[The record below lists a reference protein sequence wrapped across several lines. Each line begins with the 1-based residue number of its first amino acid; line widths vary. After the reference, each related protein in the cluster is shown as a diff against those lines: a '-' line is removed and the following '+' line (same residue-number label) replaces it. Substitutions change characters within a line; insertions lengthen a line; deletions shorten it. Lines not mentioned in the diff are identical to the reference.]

1 MCEAPSFFE
10 PTSTLTGIQDR
21 RPDVRPSLCSGR
33 QKADCGYPPSKS
45 ARSLNYRTGILGSYK
60 RIIMYKR
67 TPDAQKIYEI
77 QKIFKAQRILKYR

>member
-1 MCEAPSFFE
+1 M
-10 PTSTLTGIQDR
+10 L
-21 RPDVRPSLCSGR
+21 DVRPPFAVEGR
-33 QKADCGYPPSKS
+33 RLVAVTHLAL

-67 TPDAQKIYEI
+67 TPDVQKIYEI

>member
-1 MCEAPSFFE
+1 MFDNPVYLE
-10 PTSTLTGIQDR
+10 PTFTLNGILYELL
-21 RPDVRPSLCSGR
+21 DVRPSLCSGR

-45 ARSLNYRTGILGSYK
+45 ARSLNYRTGICSYK

-67 TPDAQKIYEI
+67 TPDAQEIYEI

>member
-1 MCEAPSFFE
+1 M
-10 PTSTLTGIQDR
+10 
-21 RPDVRPSLCSGR
+21 DVRPSLCSGR

-67 TPDAQKIYEI
+67 TPDVQEVDERGEI
-77 QKIFKAQRILKYR
+77 VKAQRILKYR

>member
-1 MCEAPSFFE
+1 M
-10 PTSTLTGIQDR
+10 
-21 RPDVRPSLCSGR
+21 SGR
-33 QKADCGYPPSKS
+33 HSQRKAEGRLRLPTWLS

>member
-1 MCEAPSFFE
+1 MSCWM
-10 PTSTLTGIQDR
+10 
-21 RPDVRPSLCSGR
+21 SGRHYAAEGRR

>member
-1 MCEAPSFFE
+1 MSCWM
-10 PTSTLTGIQDR
+10 
-21 RPDVRPSLCSGR
+21 SGR
-33 QKADCGYPPSKS
+33 HYAAEGRRQTAVTHLAKS

>member
-1 MCEAPSFFE
+1 MLLNQTYDLILVDWFLNEV
-10 PTSTLTGIQDR
+10 T
-21 RPDVRPSLCSGR
+21 CSG
-33 QKADCGYPPSKS
+33 SKS

>member
-1 MCEAPSFFE
+1 MFDNPVYLE
-10 PTSTLTGIQDR
+10 PTFTLNGILF
-21 RPDVRPSLCSGR
+21 PYTTLF
-33 QKADCGYPPSKS
+33 
-45 ARSLNYRTGILGSYK
+45 RSGILGSYK

>member
-1 MCEAPSFFE
+1 M
-10 PTSTLTGIQDR
+10 R
-21 RPDVRPSLCSGR
+21 
-33 QKADCGYPPSKS
+33 DCGYPPSKS

-67 TPDAQKIYEI
+67 TPDVQKLYEI